1 MAYDE
6 LEQRVADRT
15 KEVTQVNE
23 VLRSDITERKQTEEK
38 LQQSERLYR
47 LVADN
52 SNDWIYL
59 INLDQKLCLPLS
71 LRQGVMKS
79 DLHQFDLNLLSRRRL
94 IQDGSH

>member
-71 LRQGVMKS
+71 LRQGLMKN
-79 DLHQFDLNLLSRRRL
+79 DLH
-94 IQDGSH
+94 